1 MYDLKTYPSAKEIVH
16 AWRQGIKAQRMAR
29 LAGLHKADD
38 EEDKGDHDEGDDG
51 DDDDTSSLPK
61 WFMNPY
67 KDVSLTQLF
76 ENTAADDD
84 AEETLVAASTLD
96 PNSDWGT
103 QDKQDCA
110 LFAES
115 QRLIGSTLHD
125 ADVIEVQ

>member
-67 KDVSLTQLF
+67 KDVSLTQYLR
-76 ENTAADDD
+76 TRLQM
-84 AEETLVAASTLD
+84 TM
-96 PNSDWGT
+96 
-103 QDKQDCA
+103 
-110 LFAES
+110 
-115 QRLIGSTLHD
+115 QRKHWLQLRP
-125 ADVIEVQ
+125 